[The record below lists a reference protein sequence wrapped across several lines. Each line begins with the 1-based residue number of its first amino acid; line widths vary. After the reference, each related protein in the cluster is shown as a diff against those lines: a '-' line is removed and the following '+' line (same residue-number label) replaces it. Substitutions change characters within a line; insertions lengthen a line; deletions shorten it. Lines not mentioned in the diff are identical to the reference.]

1 MTLLA
6 HQVDG
11 SGEPL
16 VLLNGG
22 MMSWAAWNEIATPL
36 ARRFRVIRC
45 DFRGQLRT
53 PGPPPADFLE
63 HAEDVAR
70 LLDHL
75 GVERAHVAGA
85 SFGGEAGL
93 VLAARHPSR
102 VRSLVAFTVVD
113 RFDGS
118 MLAGLGALRAA
129 AEEAAAG
136 GERGPVYDLIARSAF
151 SPAWAA
157 ANALEIASRRK
168 VISYLPVS
176 WFAGLAG
183 LLASLEGLDI
193 GSLLPSI
200 SCRTLVVLAGE
211 DVTMPAERSLAVA
224 AAIPGA
230 ETLLVPGAGHAVV
243 AERPAESVSIIT
255 RFLESLAAE
264 NAAEGVTS

>member
-1 MTLLA
+1 M
-6 HQVDG
+6 
-11 SGEPL
+11 
-16 VLLNGG
+16 
-22 MMSWAAWNEIATPL
+22 
-36 ARRFRVIRC
+36 
-45 DFRGQLRT
+45 
-53 PGPPPADFLE
+53 
-63 HAEDVAR
+63 
-70 LLDHL
+70 
-75 GVERAHVAGA
+75 
-85 SFGGEAGL
+85 
-93 VLAARHPSR
+93 
-102 VRSLVAFTVVD
+102 AFTVVD
-113 RFDGS
+113 RFCGS

-176 WFAGLAG
+176 WFAGLAS